1 MTSEREKA
9 QVGRTLHVVAGLE
22 KQWQIPAAEAMSTEQ
37 VLEVICVLNDIP
49 SSARPCQ
56 AAANAASCS
65 SHFLLWPH
73 NEPH

>member
-9 QVGRTLHVVAGLE
+9 QAGRALQVEAGPE
-22 KQWQIPAAEAMSTEQ
+22 ERWQMLAAEAKSTEQ
-37 VLEVICVLNDIP
+37 VLEVVRVLNDIP

-65 SHFLLWPH
+65 SYFPLWPH